1 MTIMDKL
8 GQFFDNLAIP
18 GELLEV
24 FEAFASIWES
34 VPLVLRYVLMGM
46 FSTACLFAIL
56 KMLF

>member
-1 MTIMDKL
+1 MTVLEKL
-8 GQFFDNLAIP
+8 GNFFDNLAIP

-24 FEAFASIWES
+24 FEAFADIWDAI
-34 VPLVLRYVLMGM
+34 PLVLRYVLMGM